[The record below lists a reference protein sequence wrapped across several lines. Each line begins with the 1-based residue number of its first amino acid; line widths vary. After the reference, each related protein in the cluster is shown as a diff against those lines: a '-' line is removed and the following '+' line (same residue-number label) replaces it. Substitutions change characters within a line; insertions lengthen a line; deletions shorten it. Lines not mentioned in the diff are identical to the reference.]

1 MSASDLAGLDR
12 LYLHIVAL
20 REVAALKEVADLLV
34 DGVEPMAIMDC
45 FHRGLTEIGRL
56 FQIKEYY
63 MTALVLAGDL
73 MSQSMRLVMPR
84 LAKMEKAE
92 KQGLVLVA
100 TIEGDIH
107 ELGKSLAGYLLT
119 ASGFEVVDLG
129 VDVPPRVILAE
140 TLRLVPDVVGVSLL
154 LTTCVP
160 TVRRLSGLID
170 ETFAGQADRPLLL
183 AGCGFNIP
191 KGPDERGGG
200 LTDLTGLLGVDMVVA
215 DAYDTVRICL
225 ERMGSRKRK

>member
-1 MSASDLAGLDR
+1 
-12 LYLHIVAL
+12 
-20 REVAALKEVADLLV
+20 
-34 DGVEPMAIMDC
+34 
-45 FHRGLTEIGRL
+45 
-56 FQIKEYY
+56 
-63 MTALVLAGDL
+63 MTARVLAGDL

-160 TVRRLSGLID
+160 TVRRLSSLID

-183 AGCGFNIP
+183 AGCGFNMP
-191 KGPDERGGG
+191 KVPDERGGAG
-200 LTDLTGLLGVDMVVA
+200 LTDLTGLLGVDLVVA